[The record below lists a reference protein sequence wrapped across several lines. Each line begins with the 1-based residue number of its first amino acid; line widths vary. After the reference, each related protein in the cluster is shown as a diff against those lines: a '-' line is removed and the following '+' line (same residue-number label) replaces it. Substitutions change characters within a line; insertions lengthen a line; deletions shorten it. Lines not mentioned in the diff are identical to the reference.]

1 MLIKKIH
8 ARQILDSRGN
18 PTVECD
24 VELENG
30 IIGRA
35 AVPSGASTGANEA
48 IELRD
53 GDPKKYL
60 GAGVL
65 KAVGNVNK
73 TIAKAVA
80 GMESSDQEKIDETMI
95 ELDGTENKGKLG
107 ANAILSVSLACAK
120 AAAMSM
126 RKPLFA
132 YVAGVKEKP
141 SYSLPV
147 PMMNII
153 NGGKHANFST
163 DIQEYMILPVGAGSF
178 YEALRWGA
186 EVFHHLGKVIKK
198 KGYMTTV
205 GDEGGYAPQVK
216 GGNSEPFELIA
227 QAVANAG
234 YSIGRDIVLGI
245 DAAASEFY
253 DPSADGGKYVL
264 KKEGK
269 ELDSSEMVDWISD
282 LTEKYP
288 IVSLEDCL
296 DQSDWEGWQLLTKKV
311 GKTKQIVGDDLLV
324 TNINFLD
331 KGIQM
336 KAANAIL
343 IKPNQI
349 GTLTETMKAVV
360 MAQKFGWNTVMS
372 HRSGETEDTTI
383 AHLAVGLSTGQIKT
397 GSLSRTDRICKY
409 NELLRIE
416 ELLGK
421 KAIYAG
427 RTPFRNL

>member
-1 MLIKKIH
+1 MLIKQIH
-8 ARQILDSRGN
+8 GRQILDSRGN

-24 VELENG
+24 VILENG
-30 IIGRA
+30 VIGRA
-35 AVPSGASTGANEA
+35 AVPSGASTGINEA

-53 GDPKKYL
+53 GDIQKYL

-65 KAVGNVNK
+65 KAVENVNGI
-73 TIAKAVA
+73 IAKAIV
-80 GMESSDQEKIDETMI
+80 GMDSSDQEKIDETMI
-95 ELDGTENKGKLG
+95 RLDGTENKGKLG

-120 AAAMSM
+120 AAAGALK
-126 RKPLFA
+126 KPFFA
-132 YVAGVKEKP
+132 YVAGIKEKS
-141 SYSLPV
+141 SYTLPV

-163 DIQEYMILPVGAGSF
+163 DIQEYMILPMGAGSF
-178 YEALRWGA
+178 SEALRWGA
-186 EVFHHLGKVIKK
+186 EVFHHLGKVIKQ
-198 KGYMTTV
+198 KGYETTV

-216 GGNSEPFELIA
+216 GGNSEPFELIT
-227 QAVANAG
+227 QAVVNAG
-234 YSIGRDIVLGI
+234 YSMGKDIVLGI

-253 DPSADGGKYVL
+253 TDGKYVL

-269 ELDSSEMVDWISD
+269 ELSSSKMVDWISD
-282 LTEKYP
+282 LTQKYP
-288 IVSLEDCL
+288 IISLEDCL
-296 DQSDWEGWQLLTKKV
+296 DQGDWAGWQLLTAKI
-311 GKTKQIVGDDLLV
+311 GKTKQIVGDDLFV
-324 TNINFLD
+324 TNIKFLG
-331 KGIQM
+331 KGIQL

-349 GTLTETMKAVV
+349 GTLTETMKAVE

-416 ELLGK
+416 ELLGE
-421 KAIYAG
+421 KAVYAG
-427 RTPFRNL
+427 KAPFKGL

>member
-1 MLIKKIH
+1 MLIKNIH

-35 AVPSGASTGANEA
+35 AVPSGASTGVNEA

-53 GDPKKYL
+53 GDVKKYL

-65 KAVGNVNK
+65 KAVENVNS
-73 TIAKAVA
+73 TISKAVV
-80 GMESSDQEKIDETMI
+80 GMDSTDQEKIDETMI
-95 ELDGTENKGKLG
+95 QLDGTENKGKLG
-107 ANAILSVSLACAK
+107 ANAILSVSLASAK
-120 AAAMSM
+120 AAAQSM
-126 RKPLFA
+126 NKPLFA
-132 YVAGVKEKP
+132 YVAGIKEKP
-141 SYSLPV
+141 SYTLPV

-178 YEALRWGA
+178 SEGLRWGA

-198 KGYMTTV
+198 KGYETTV

-227 QAVANAG
+227 EAVGNAG
-234 YSIGRDIVLGI
+234 YSMGRDIVLGI
-245 DAAASEFY
+245 DAAASEFFEN
-253 DPSADGGKYVL
+253 GKYVL

-269 ELDSSEMVDWISD
+269 ELTSEKMVDWISD
-282 LTEKYP
+282 LTQKYP

-296 DQSDWEGWQLLTKKV
+296 DQSDWDGWKLLTAKI
-311 GKTKQIVGDDLLV
+311 GKMKQIVGDDLLV
-324 TNINFLD
+324 TNIKFLD
-331 KGIQM
+331 KGIQL

-349 GTLTETMKAVV
+349 GTLTETVKAVE

-383 AHLAVGLSTGQIKT
+383 AHLAVGLTTGQIKT

-416 ELLGK
+416 EILGK
-421 KAIYAG
+421 KAVYAG
-427 RTPFRNL
+427 RNVFNTL

>member
-1 MLIKKIH
+1 MLIKNVH

-30 IIGRA
+30 VVGRA
-35 AVPSGASTGANEA
+35 AVPSGASTGTNEA

-53 GDPKKYL
+53 KDPKKYL

-65 KAVGNVNK
+65 KAVENVN
-73 TIAKAVA
+73 TAIAKAIA
-80 GMESSDQEKIDETMI
+80 GMDASDQEKIDETMI
-95 ELDGTENKGKLG
+95 GLDGTENKAKLG

-120 AAAMSM
+120 ATAQSM
-126 RKPLFA
+126 NKPLFA
-132 YVAGVKEKP
+132 YVAGIKEKP
-141 SYSLPV
+141 TYTLPV

-178 YEALRWGA
+178 SDALRMGA
-186 EVFHHLGKVIKK
+186 EVFHHLGKVIRE
-198 KGYMTTV
+198 KGYETTV
-205 GDEGGYAPQVK
+205 GDEGGYAPQVR

-234 YSIGRDIVLGI
+234 YSMGKDIVLGI
-245 DAAASEFY
+245 DAAASEFFV
-253 DPSADGGKYVL
+253 DGRYVL

-269 ELDSSEMVDWISD
+269 ELDSSKMVDWISD
-282 LTEKYP
+282 LTQKYP

-296 DQSDWEGWQLLTKKV
+296 DQGDWEGWKLLTEKV

-324 TNINFLD
+324 TNIKFLD
-331 KGIQM
+331 KGIQF

-349 GTLTETMKAVV
+349 GTLTETMKAVE

-383 AHLAVGLSTGQIKT
+383 AHLAVGLTTEQIKT

-416 ELLGK
+416 ELLGE
-421 KAIYAG
+421 KAVYAG
-427 RTPFRNL
+427 RTPFISLQ

>member
-1 MLIKKIH
+1 
-8 ARQILDSRGN
+8 
-18 PTVECD
+18 
-24 VELENG
+24 
-30 IIGRA
+30 
-35 AVPSGASTGANEA
+35 
-48 IELRD
+48 
-53 GDPKKYL
+53 
-60 GAGVL
+60 
-65 KAVGNVNK
+65 
-73 TIAKAVA
+73 
-80 GMESSDQEKIDETMI
+80 
-95 ELDGTENKGKLG
+95 LDGTENKGKLG

-120 AAAMSM
+120 AAALSM
-126 RKPLFA
+126 HKPLFA
-132 YVAGVKEKP
+132 YVAGIKEKS
-141 SYSLPV
+141 SYTLPV

-178 YEALRWGA
+178 SEGLRWGA

-198 KGYMTTV
+198 KGYETTV

-227 QAVANAG
+227 EAVTNAG
-234 YSIGRDIVLGI
+234 YSIGKDIVLGI
-245 DAAASEFY
+245 DAAASEFF
-253 DPSADGGKYVL
+253 DPSPAGGKYVL

-269 ELDSSEMVDWISD
+269 VLTSEKMVDWISD
-282 LTEKYP
+282 LTQKYP

-296 DQSDWEGWQLLTKKV
+296 DQSDWDGWKLLTAKI
-311 GKTKQIVGDDLLV
+311 GKIKQIVGDDLLV
-324 TNINFLD
+324 TNIKFLD
-331 KGIQM
+331 KGIQV

-349 GTLTETMKAVV
+349 GTLTETVKAVE

-383 AHLAVGLSTGQIKT
+383 AHLAVGLTTGQIKT

-421 KAIYAG
+421 KAVYAG
-427 RTPFRNL
+427 RTPFKAL

>member
-1 MLIKKIH
+1 MMIIKNIH

-24 VELENG
+24 VELEKG

-35 AVPSGASTGANEA
+35 SVPSGASTGINEA

-53 GDPKKYL
+53 FDAKKYL

-65 KAVGNVNK
+65 RAVGNVNNV
-73 TIAKAVA
+73 IAKEIV
-80 GMESSDQEKIDETMI
+80 GMDSSDQEKIDEMMI
-95 ELDGTENKGKLG
+95 KLDGTENKARLG

-120 AAAMSM
+120 AAALSM
-126 RKPLFA
+126 YKPFFA
-132 YVAGVKEKP
+132 YIAGRKEK
-141 SYSLPV
+141 SNYLLPV

-178 YEALRWGA
+178 SEALRWGA
-186 EVFHHLGKVIKK
+186 EIFHHLGKVLTK
-198 KGYMTTV
+198 KGYATTV

-227 QAVANAG
+227 QAVENAG
-234 YSIGRDIVLGI
+234 YSMGTDIVLGI
-245 DAAASEFY
+245 DAAASEFFV
-253 DPSADGGKYVL
+253 DGMYVL
-264 KKEGK
+264 NKEG
-269 ELDSSEMVDWISD
+269 ESFSSEEMVEWISD
-282 LTEKYP
+282 LTQKYP

-296 DQSDWEGWQLLTKKV
+296 DQSDWNGWKLLTAKI
-311 GKTKQIVGDDLLV
+311 GQTKQIVGDDLLV
-324 TNINFLD
+324 TNIKFLD
-331 KGIQM
+331 KGIRQ
-336 KAANAIL
+336 KAANAVL
-343 IKPNQI
+343 VKPNQI
-349 GTLTETMKAVV
+349 GTLTETIKAVA
-360 MAQKFGWNTVMS
+360 MAQEFGWNTVMS

-383 AHLAVGLSTGQIKT
+383 AHLAVGLTTGQIKP

-416 ELLGK
+416 ELLGD
-421 KAIYAG
+421 KAVYAG
-427 RTPFRNL
+427 RTPFKSL